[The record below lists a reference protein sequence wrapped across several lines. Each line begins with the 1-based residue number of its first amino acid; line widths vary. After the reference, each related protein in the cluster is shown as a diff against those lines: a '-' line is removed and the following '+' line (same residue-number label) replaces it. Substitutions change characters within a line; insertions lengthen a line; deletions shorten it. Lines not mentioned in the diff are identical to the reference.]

1 MARALLRDAAVL
13 LMDEATASVD
23 DDADRRV
30 QDMIRSDFGAATV
43 LTIAHRLHT
52 VAYYDRILVLSRGRV
67 AEYDTPLA
75 LLEKPDGAFRRLT
88 EGSGDVEGLIRIAK
102 EAR

>member
-1 MARALLRDAAVL
+1 M
-13 LMDEATASVD
+13 
-23 DDADRRV
+23 
-30 QDMIRSDFGAATV
+30 
-43 LTIAHRLHT
+43 
-52 VAYYDRILVLSRGRV
+52 LSRGRV

-75 LLEKPDGAFRRLT
+75 LLEKPDGAFRRLA